1 MTESKIDNDAIA
13 KIGKKSPNRKTKSGR
28 MAPATRGETLVKG
41 VVMGL
46 IISNA
51 NQAGRSILGALFR
64 HPAALFSTGFAA
76 GYLTHKY
83 RKEIIILGNET
94 AAESKNFMLRQRQNL
109 LDLVAE
115 CQEHAQDRNKLK

>member
-1 MTESKIDNDAIA
+1 MTESKTDSDSIA
-13 KIGKKSPNRKTKSGR
+13 KPGKKPPRRKTKSKR

-51 NQAGRSILGALFR
+51 NQAGRSILGALLR
-64 HPAALFSTGFAA
+64 HPAAMLSTGFAA
-76 GYLTHKY
+76 GYLMHKY
-83 RKEIIILGNET
+83 RKEIIVLGNET
-94 AAESKNFMLRQRQNL
+94 SAESKNFLLRQKENL

-115 CQEHAQDRNKLK
+115 CQEHAQDRNKSI